1 MSNRTHVFH
10 NTPEWLQHTNPH
22 KRSVESLTA
31 RCEAALSCVSVS
43 TSFTEHRRVWHW
55 PLRPAWSSCP
65 APPLEK
71 TKGHQRDQTREGKYM
86 F

>member
-43 TSFTEHRRVWHW
+43 TSFIHRAPAGVALAPQTCVCMYVCMYLRGRVGTD
-55 PLRPAWSSCP
+55 RRY
-65 APPLEK
+65 
-71 TKGHQRDQTREGKYM
+71 GR
-86 F
+86 